1 MYYAQHTHEP
11 PFTMT
16 AIHQLHFKYRPDD
29 KAALREGTKANNHKV
44 KIRWLCCC
52 LSLKRSENL
61 ITFQVHKHKHEAIK
75 SYMLLTVKIDKNNDA
90 VLKGWKAH
98 FYKIKKMKNI

>member
-1 MYYAQHTHEP
+1 MHNTHTHEP

-90 VLKGWKAH
+90 VLKG
-98 FYKIKKMKNI
+98 